1 MEYKIYRLEYKGEII
16 KEFLK
21 EKELEYLPTHNKLSL
36 PIINRIYK
44 KMTNGIKFEIVK
56 INENII
62 IDGHHRYISSE
73 LAKSEIEK
81 TSYPKTSATIVY
93 SWNDVVF
100 VNEEWDTDYK
110 ILYLNQ
116 LDAKYNDL
124 SLEKMIEISK

>member
-1 MEYKIYRLEYKGEII
+1 MTEITEEII